1 MAKFNNISLD
11 RAGTQIS
18 DLPGFTSSLSSVK
31 TGNKTIFN
39 QVQKVLLVEL
49 IFLI

>member
-1 MAKFNNISLD
+1 MDFGILDVQFNNISLD

-31 TGNKTIFN
+31 TGNKSIYSIRYGYC
-39 QVQKVLLVEL
+39 L
-49 IFLI
+49 